1 MKKLLFFGLSLMA
14 CQILFAQAPE
24 TAWMK
29 TYGGSGTESSSQVVE
44 NTDGDYFFACSS
56 TSPPSEERTAPKK
69 GSRDMW
75 VVKTDKEGNKIWD
88 KAYGGGLITVTG
100 MAATADGGFIVG
112 ANTQTSGTGIGS
124 DKTDTTRGGI
134 DVWLIKLDR
143 DGNKV
148 WDKTLGGSEDD
159 FLGEIIISP
168 DGSIL
173 VAINTSSP
181 VSGDKTAPG
190 FGGSDCWVVKLNSS
204 GQIIWDKVFGGTGGD
219 SFYTGLVDKE
229 GNYIFGG
236 TSFSPVSGTK
246 TEPSRGGNDGWLLKT
261 DANGNVIW
269 DKTLGGDLTD
279 YIQSMAETSDGD
291 YVLGIVSN
299 SNKTGDKTDEKRGGN
314 DCWLVKVSQSG
325 DILWQ
330 KTIGGSSSD
339 GVMSV
344 QTDKNDGIYL
354 GCRSVSDISED
365 KECAF
370 GGGIANDSWIIKT
383 NSIGDIEWQSCY
395 SFSSLDD
402 AILSSEGDY
411 VISGTKDG
419 MRLIKLNSSTSTNIA
434 NFSFAESLMV
444 YPNPTAHFL
453 NIQFNKMAVVGISEI
468 EIYNSQGSLLYQKL
482 LNMVDGDNKI
492 DIDFQNGVYF
502 LKISMNGKIYTQTF
516 VVFK

>member
-1 MKKLLFFGLSLMA
+1 MKSILFFFVLFLSA
-14 CQILFAQAPE
+14 HAIWAQVPE

-112 ANTQTSGTGIGS
+112 ANSQTSGTGIGS

-181 VSGDKTAPG
+181 ISGDKTAPS
-190 FGGSDCWVVKLNSS
+190 FGKTDCWVVKLNSN
-204 GQIIWDKVFGGTGGD
+204 GQKIWDKAYGGSGFED
-219 SFYTGLVDKE
+219 FYTGLVDKD
-229 GNYIFGG
+229 GNYLFGG
-236 TSFSPVSGTK
+236 VSTSPISGTK
-246 TEPSRGGNDGWLLKT
+246 TDTSRGGNDGWLVKT
-261 DANGNVIW
+261 DANGNKIW

-299 SNKTGDKTDEKRGGN
+299 SNKTGDKTGEKRGGD
-314 DCWLVKVSQSG
+314 DCWLVKVNKSG
-325 DILWQ
+325 NISWQ
-330 KTIGGSSSD
+330 KTIGGSKGD
-339 GVMSV
+339 VVMSV
-344 QTDKNDGIYL
+344 QIDKNDGIYL
-354 GCRSVSDISED
+354 AFTTSSDVSGEKTLPFTGPGFDIWLVKTNPS
-365 KECAF
+365 
-370 GGGIANDSWIIKT
+370 GIIDWQSTYDFAGMGVATLTSDNSYLIAGERNAIHAIKLENIVVTSIQTNLQEATINVFPNPAKDHINILVKDLNDSAYIVEI
-383 NSIGDIEWQSCY
+383 Y
-395 SFSSLDD
+395 
-402 AILSSEGDY
+402 
-411 VISGTKDG
+411 
-419 MRLIKLNSSTSTNIA
+419 NINGQLA
-434 NFSFAESLMV
+434 LQN
-444 YPNPTAHFL
+444 NTHFL
-453 NIQFNKMAVVGISEI
+453 NGECKTNFD
-468 EIYNSQGSLLYQKL
+468 L
-482 LNMVDGDNKI
+482 
-492 DIDFQNGVYF
+492 QNGIYLIKVYAGMQLYLQKF
-502 LKISMNGKIYTQTF
+502 F
-516 VVFK
+516 VKN

>member
-1 MKKLLFFGLSLMA
+1 MKSILFFFVLFLSA
-14 CQILFAQAPE
+14 HAIWAQVPE

-112 ANTQTSGTGIGS
+112 ANSQTSGTGIGS

-181 VSGDKTAPG
+181 ISGDKTVAG

-204 GQIIWDKVFGGTGGD
+204 GQKIWDKVFGGTGGD
-219 SFYTGLVDKE
+219 SFTTGLVDKE

-261 DANGNVIW
+261 DANGNKIW
-269 DKTLGGDLTD
+269 DKTLGGDQVD
-279 YIQSMAETSDGD
+279 FIQSMAETKDGD
-291 YVLGIVSN
+291 YVLGIMTESGVS
-299 SNKTGDKTDEKRGGN
+299 GDKTDDRRGGN
-314 DCWLVKVSQSG
+314 DCWLVKVNSSG
-325 DILWQ
+325 NTIWQ
-330 KTIGGSSSD
+330 KTFGGDKSD
-339 GVMSV
+339 YLYSV
-344 QTDKNDGIYL
+344 EIDKNQNIYL
-354 GCRSVSDISED
+354 GVGSNSGISGD
-365 KECAF
+365 KTSPF
-370 GGGIANDSWIIKT
+370 GGVSYDAWIIKT
-383 NSIGDIEWQSCY
+383 NSIGEIEWQSCY
-395 SFSSLDD
+395 PFTSLDA
-402 AILSSEGDY
+402 AILTIEEDY

-419 MRLIKLNSSTSTNIA
+419 MRLIKLNTSTATNISIA
-434 NFSFAESLMV
+434 ISNKSLLL
-444 YPNPTAHFL
+444 YPNPAGHTL
-453 NIQFNKMAVVGISEI
+453 NIQFKELIKTGISEI
-468 EIYNSQGSLLYQKL
+468 EIYDSKGSLLLKKQ
-482 LNMVDGDNKI
+482 LNILNDNNHI
-492 DIDFQNGVYF
+492 DIDFLNGVYF
-502 LKISMNGKIYTQTF
+502 LKITKDEKIFTQPF
-516 VVFK
+516 VVYK